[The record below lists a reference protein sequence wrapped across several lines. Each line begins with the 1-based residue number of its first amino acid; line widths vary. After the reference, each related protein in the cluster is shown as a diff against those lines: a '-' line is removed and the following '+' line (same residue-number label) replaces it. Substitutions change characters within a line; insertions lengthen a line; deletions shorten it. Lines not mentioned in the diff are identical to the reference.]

1 MQLVSLQKGEVWKW
15 IHSQGNGKQ
24 RDTGRKWPFTH
35 QGERNEK
42 EHPSRP
48 WKKPNLDTSI
58 PDFQVPDCETV
69 KLCSSS
75 LQSAGLCD
83 ASPRKLRQGLST
95 KKDVVRE
102 TSHSVFP
109 LERL

>member
-75 LQSAGLCD
+75 LQSVGLCD